1 MSESQSQTNNTQQ
14 ENQAKSKKRHFFQ
27 VESGVEP
34 PKYKRRCKWS
44 KFVYRMK
51 PGDSM
56 LVKTKSQALQL
67 AQSIRGAGYKTRS
80 ENKNIGVRVWM
91 MEALK
96 GE

>member
-1 MSESQSQTNNTQQ
+1 MTETQTQNSNSQE

-27 VESGVEP
+27 IEAGVEP

-67 AQSIRGAGYKTRS
+67 AQSIRGAGFKTRS

-96 GE
+96 